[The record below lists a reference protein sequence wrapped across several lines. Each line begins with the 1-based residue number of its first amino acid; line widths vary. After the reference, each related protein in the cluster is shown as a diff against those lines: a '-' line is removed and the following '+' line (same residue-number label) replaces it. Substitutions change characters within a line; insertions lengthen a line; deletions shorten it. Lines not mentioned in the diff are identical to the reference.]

1 MAPTLA
7 STMAP
12 SATITEFTST
22 SSPLPSLAAEL
33 QACIKER
40 RSGDIERMI
49 LAILFVVCV
58 CIICFLVGNKFGNNR
73 ARKAKRD
80 AEAAAG
86 NDGVEMTEIESPQGM
101 REIRANIVQLQRR
114 LQESRMREHA
124 CPNRAASTLR

>member
-7 STMAP
+7 STVAP

-22 SSPLPSLAAEL
+22 SSPLPSLVAELQAEL

-49 LAILFVVCV
+49 MAILLVVCV
-58 CIICFLVGNKFGNNR
+58 CIIGFLLGNKFGNYR

-86 NDGVEMTEIESPQGM
+86 SDGVELTEIESP
-101 REIRANIVQLQRR
+101 RLDPSLRR
-114 LQESRMREHA
+114 LEPRVGRTSSSSS
-124 CPNRAASTLR
+124 CSSSSPS